1 MINPILDPS
10 ENFSVLVIEDNQGD
24 FVLIE
29 DYLLEKF
36 TQINIVHCADY
47 ASSITYLKNSKEKL
61 SLILLDLSLPDLR
74 GIELINGVLSH
85 NFHVPIVILTGY
97 SDLAMAKSSLQAGV
111 YDYLVKD
118 EINPDI
124 LYKTIIFALN
134 RSSFINQIEDEK
146 LNYEKLFNFNPQ
158 PTWLLDSITLRILN
172 ANIAAQKKYGV
183 SLHDFRKM
191 SFLQLHPKEEEELI
205 KHKFFSKGDELN
217 RSHFTH
223 FLRGGKEIK
232 VDIYFKKIKSIS
244 YNGLIV
250 QSNDISETL
259 NHINTIEV
267 QNEKL
272 RSIAWTQS
280 HVVRAPLSRILGI
293 VNLMEQQTNNL
304 DEILFWLKQLRVST
318 NEMDVIVRKIVD
330 ETNRL
335 DKD

>member
-1 MINPILDPS
+1 MKTIQAFAD
-10 ENFSVLVIEDNQGD
+10 NFSILVIEDNQGD

-36 TQINIVHCADY
+36 KKINIVHCINY
-47 ASSITYLKNSKEKL
+47 ASSVKYLQNSQEKI
-61 SLILLDLSLPDLR
+61 SLILLDLSLPDLG
-74 GIELINGVLSH
+74 GIGLINGVLSQ
-85 NFHVPIVILTGY
+85 NFQIPIVILTGY

-146 LNYEKLFNFNPQ
+146 LNYENLFNFNPQ
-158 PTWLLDSITLRILN
+158 PTWLLDLESFNIIH
-172 ANIAAQKKYGV
+172 ANIAAKKKYGY
-183 SLHDFRKM
+183 SMDDFSQM
-191 SFLQLHPKEEEELI
+191 SFTQLHPKGEKELI
-205 KHKFFSKGDELN
+205 AHKLTSKHDEFSSN
-217 RSHFTH
+217 QFTH
-223 FLRGGKEIK
+223 LLRNGKEIK
-232 VDIYFKKIKSIS
+232 VEINFRKIKSNSNSGI
-244 YNGLIV
+244 IV

-259 NHINTIEV
+259 KRINTIER

-272 RSIAWTQS
+272 KSIAWTQS

-293 VNLMEQQTNNL
+293 VNLIEQQTDNL

-318 NEMDVIVRKIVD
+318 NEMDEIVRKIVE
-330 ETNRL
+330 ETNHL
-335 DKD
+335 NKN